1 MSYAAGKEGNYRRST
16 HFQYKK
22 TKISFAML
30 LKSKFKK
37 YSCESD
43 TGSGL
48 KARLEGTVKEKLK
61 GVWMKPENLR
71 S

>member
-1 MSYAAGKEGNYRRST
+1 
-16 HFQYKK
+16 
-22 TKISFAML
+22 ML
-30 LKSKFKK
+30 LKSKFRK

-71 S
+71 R

>member
-1 MSYAAGKEGNYRRST
+1 MLQARKVIIVVRHIFNT
-16 HFQYKK
+16 KK
-22 TKISFAML
+22 TKISSAML

-48 KARLEGTVKEKLK
+48 KARLKGTVKENLK
-61 GVWMKPENLR
+61 GVLDET
-71 S
+71 